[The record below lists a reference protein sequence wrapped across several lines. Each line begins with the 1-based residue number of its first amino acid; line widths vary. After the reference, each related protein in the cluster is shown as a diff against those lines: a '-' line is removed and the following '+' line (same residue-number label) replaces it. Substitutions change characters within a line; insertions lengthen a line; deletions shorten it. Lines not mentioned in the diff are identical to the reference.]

1 VHDLLEERLARLT
14 ADDPGAH
21 LGGGPKG
28 LEKES
33 LRIGPDGRLSA
44 RRHPGVLGSPL
55 THPYITTDFSEA
67 LMELVTPPFTETWET
82 LQFLCDLHQFVY
94 ENLGDELLW
103 ATSMPC
109 IVSGDEKIP
118 LARYGNSNVGRMK
131 TVYRRGLGYRY
142 GRAMQAIAGVHFNYS
157 LPEAFWP
164 AYRIV
169 ERLDEAPA
177 AFRSAAYFALLRN
190 FRRYGWIV
198 LYLFGSSPAVCKSF
212 VRGRK
217 LDLPEFDAGTLYE
230 PYATSLRMS
239 NLGYRNAT
247 QKHLPISLNGMDE
260 YVADLTHA
268 ITTPHPAYE
277 RIGVLVNGEYRQLN
291 ANVLQIEN
299 EYYSLIRP
307 KRVARTGERPTQAL
321 LRGGVEYVELRA
333 LDVSAF
339 DPMGVNG
346 HELRFLENL
355 LIFCL
360 LSDSP
365 PIGVAEQA
373 ALDAN
378 QLAVAHRGRDPALAL
393 IAGDRER
400 PLRDWA
406 LEILDRMQGPCEAL
420 DAADPAR
427 PYRTALDLQRQAVEQ
442 PELTPSARILA
453 GMRDAGLSF
462 FEFALQMSQAHRD
475 YFLSLGAVREGRR
488 EAFRETAASS
498 LARQR
503 DIEAADDISF
513 DEYLRRYFA

>member
-1 VHDLLEERLARLT
+1 MHDLLDQRLAALF

-21 LGGGPKG
+21 LGGGRKG

-33 LRIGPDGRLSA
+33 LRIEPDGRLS
-44 RRHPGVLGSPL
+44 RRPHPGVLGSPL

-67 LMELVTPPFTETWET
+67 LMELVTPPFAEAWET

-109 IVSGDEKIP
+109 IVSGDGDIP
-118 LARYGNSNVGRMK
+118 LARYGSSNVGIMK

-164 AYRIV
+164 VYRAV
-169 ERLDEAPA
+169 ERSDAAPA
-177 AFRSAAYFALLRN
+177 TFRSTAYFELLRN

-212 VRGRK
+212 VRGQK
-217 LDLPEFDAGTLYE
+217 LDLSEFDAGTLYE

-239 NLGYRNAT
+239 DLGYRNAT
-247 QKHLPISLNGMDE
+247 QKNLAISLNGMDE
-260 YVADLTHA
+260 YVADLTRA
-268 ITTPHPAYE
+268 ITTPHPDYQ
-277 RIGVLVNGEYRQLN
+277 RIGVVVNGEHRQLN

-307 KRVARTGERPTQAL
+307 KRVARSGERPTQAL
-321 LRGGVEYVELRA
+321 RRDGVEYVELRA

-339 DPMGVNG
+339 DPVGANG
-346 HELRFLENL
+346 HELRFLECL

-360 LSDSP
+360 LRDSP
-365 PIGVAEQA
+365 QIGADEQA

-378 QLAVAHRGRDPALAL
+378 HLAVAHRGRDPALRL
-393 IAGDRER
+393 VAGDRRR

-420 DAADPAR
+420 DAGDAAR
-427 PYRTALDLQRQAVEQ
+427 PYQTALEMQRRAVEQ

-462 FEFALQMSQAHRD
+462 FEFALQMSQAHKS
-475 YFLSLGAVREGRR
+475 YFLSLGKVREGRR
-488 EAFRETAASS
+488 EAFREAAASS
-498 LARQR
+498 IAQQR
-503 DIEAADDISF
+503 CMEAADDVSF
-513 DEYLRRYFA
+513 EEHLRRYFA